1 MSVTT
6 TEEDSDQESQ
16 AEEIE
21 EGDRVSVLK
30 DGEPTRILGEV
41 VSTDSSILEE
51 ADHDAIA
58 IKIQSDVPNKG
69 RVKVLANNEVQKI
82 GCDYCAHTGVTAEIR
97 EGTRY
102 PTACAKCFQEGKQL
116 GYLWGA
122 TKYKITHEE

>member
-6 TEEDSDQESQ
+6 TEEDSDQEPQ

-58 IKIQSDVPNKG
+58 IKIQSDVPNKR
-69 RVKVLANNEVQKI
+69 RVKILSSNEVQTI
-82 GCDYCAHTGVTAEIR
+82 GCEHCAHTGVTAEMR
-97 EGTRY
+97 EGTKY
-102 PTACAKCFQEGKQL
+102 PTACAKCFQEGKKL
-116 GYLWGA
+116 GHLWGA
-122 TKYKITHEE
+122 TKYKITNEE